1 MSERRKDRVPDD
13 GGPMLTI
20 EERVRLA
27 EALRRR
33 GPTRPAEMWARST
46 PAPAGRGV
54 PVEPPHAPR
63 RAVWGIAHPPYGGGR
78 VERCA
83 GCDGCM
89 GTAPSAESEWTMRQP
104 PAPRYH
110 ALHTG
115 ARRAARKRSPAT
127 APEALAPMD
136 ERDARISAALAALA
150 AARSPE
156 SA

>member
-110 ALHTG
+110 GHAQ
-115 ARRAARKRSPAT
+115 RAARKRAPVR
-127 APEALAPMD
+127 APEALAPLD